1 MNECEKNKPILDAQQ
16 QHWNK
21 TYSEEP
27 DFFGEE
33 PSYPAQKAAEVFK
46 KEGKRK
52 ILELGAGQGRDALFF
67 AGSGFQV
74 YALDYS
80 ESAVDMIRQ
89 KAEKL
94 GSPHVITAVCHDIR
108 QPLPF
113 EDASFDA
120 CYCHMLYCMALCTS
134 DLESLFQE
142 VKRVL
147 KPNGLNIY
155 TVRHTGDAHYG
166 KGIPR
171 GEDIYENGGFIVHF
185 FSKEKVKHLAK
196 GYDIISIGEF
206 LEGELPRKLFLVKL
220 RKTGKSLG

>member
-1 MNECEKNKPILDAQQ
+1 MNECEKNKTVLNSQQ
-16 QHWNK
+16 QHWNT

-27 DFFGEE
+27 DFFGET
-33 PSYPAQKAAEVFK
+33 PSYPTQKAAEVFK

-52 ILELGAGQGRDALFF
+52 ILELGAGQGRDAIFF

-94 GSPHVITAVCHDIR
+94 GLSHAITAVCHDIR

-113 EDASFDA
+113 EDATFDA
-120 CYCHMLYCMALCTS
+120 CYCHMLYFMALCKN
-134 DLESLFQE
+134 DLESLFKE

-166 KGIPR
+166 KGIHR
-171 GEDIYENGGFIVHF
+171 GEDMYEVAGFVVHF
-185 FSKEKVKHLAK
+185 FSKEKVEHLAK
-196 GYDIISIGEF
+196 GYEIIGMDNFE
-206 LEGELPRKLFLVKL
+206 EGELPRKLFLVTL
-220 RKTGKSLG
+220 RKGDV